1 MKQQNTELI
10 RQQQE
15 EETEIDLLEIFY
27 LLKSKLVWLIFS
39 FVIGGVL
46 MAAVTIFLITP
57 KYTATAKIYMV
68 SASSESVL
76 NLSDL
81 NLGTSLSQDYSE
93 LIKIR
98 PVFNEVID
106 NLGLDMEY
114 EDLLEKVTISTIGD
128 TRLLAV
134 SVEDEDPKEAQRIV
148 NEIADTAVTYIPK
161 VMETSTPNI
170 AEYAIVPKEPSSP
183 SLAKNT
189 IIGALLFLLLTAA
202 VFIAHVLMDDSLNT
216 AEDVEK
222 AFGIMPFT
230 VIPEGELQGIS
241 DEVEEKIRKQSKK
254 ERKAQ
259 EKEAKRQKRK
269 RT

>member
-1 MKQQNTELI
+1 MKQDTELI
-10 RQQQE
+10 QQQE
-15 EETEIDLLEIFY
+15 GETEIDLLEIFY
-27 LLKSKLVWLIFS
+27 LMREKLVWLILS
-39 FVIGGVL
+39 FVIGGVI
-46 MAAVTIFLITP
+46 MAAFTMFMITP

-106 NLGLDMEY
+106 NLGLNMEY
-114 EDLLEKVTISTIGD
+114 EDLLGKVSISTIGD

-134 SVEDEDPKEAQRIV
+134 SVEDENPKEAQRIV

-170 AEYAIVPKEPSSP
+170 AEYAVEPKNPSSP
-183 SLAKNT
+183 NLIKNT
-189 IIGALLFLLLTAA
+189 MIGALLLLLLTAA
-202 VFIAHVLMDDSLNT
+202 VFIGRMLMDDSLNT

-241 DEVEEKIRKQSKK
+241 DEVEEKNQKRLRKESKAR
-254 ERKAQ
+254 RKA
-259 EKEAKRQKRK
+259 AKRQMRK
-269 RT
+269 KS

>member
-1 MKQQNTELI
+1 MKQETELI
-10 RQQQE
+10 QQQQDD
-15 EETEIDLLEIFY
+15 ETEIDLLEIFY
-27 LLKSKLVWLIFS
+27 LLKAKLAWLIFS

-46 MAAVTIFLITP
+46 AAAITIFCITP

-98 PVFNEVID
+98 PVFNEVIE

-148 NEIADTAVTYIPK
+148 NELADTAVTYIPK

-170 AEYAIVPKEPSSP
+170 AEYAIVPKNPSSP
-183 SLAKNT
+183 NVAKNT
-189 IIGALLFLLLTAA
+189 ILGALVFFILTAA
-202 VFIAHVLMDDSLNT
+202 VFIARMLMDDSLNT

-230 VIPEGELQGIS
+230 VIPEGNLAEIG
-241 DEVEEKIRKQSKK
+241 DEAEEKAKSKH
-254 ERKAQ
+254 RHT
-259 EKEAKRQKRK
+259 KRK
-269 RT
+269 GA

>member
-1 MKQQNTELI
+1 MKQQDTELI
-10 RQQQE
+10 KQQQE
-15 EETEIDLLEIFY
+15 DEMEIDLLEIFY
-27 LLKSKLVWLIFS
+27 LLKSKLAWLILS
-39 FVIGGVL
+39 FILGGVI

-98 PVFNEVID
+98 PVFNEVIE

-114 EDLLEKVTISTIGD
+114 EELLEKVTINTIGD
-128 TRLLAV
+128 TRLLSV

-148 NEIADTAVTYIPK
+148 NELADTAVTYIPK

-170 AEYAIVPKEPSSP
+170 AEYAIVPKKPSSP
-183 SLAKNT
+183 SLFKNT
-189 IIGALLFLLLTAA
+189 IIGALVFLLLTAA
-202 VFIAHVLMDDSLNT
+202 AFICRMLMDDSLNT

-241 DEVEEKIRKQSKK
+241 DEVEERMQKRSKK
-254 ERKAQ
+254 AQKARKKA
-259 EKEAKRQKRK
+259 EKKQKRK
-269 RT
+269 KS

>member
-1 MKQQNTELI
+1 MKQETELI
-10 RQQQE
+10 QQQQDD
-15 EETEIDLLEIFY
+15 ETEIDLLEIFY
-27 LLKSKLVWLIFS
+27 LLKAKLAWLIFS

-46 MAAVTIFLITP
+46 TIFCITP

-98 PVFNEVID
+98 PVFNEVIE

-148 NEIADTAVTYIPK
+148 NELADTAVTYIPK

-170 AEYAIVPKEPSSP
+170 AEYAIVPKNPSSP
-183 SLAKNT
+183 NVAKNT
-189 IIGALLFLLLTAA
+189 ILGALVFLILTAA
-202 VFIAHVLMDDSLNT
+202 VFIARMLMDDSLNT

-230 VIPEGELQGIS
+230 VIPEGDLAEIG
-241 DEVEEKIRKQSKK
+241 DEAEEKAKSKH
-254 ERKAQ
+254 RHT
-259 EKEAKRQKRK
+259 KRK
-269 RT
+269 GA

>member
-1 MKQQNTELI
+1 MKQQDTELI
-10 RQQQE
+10 KQQQE
-15 EETEIDLLEIFY
+15 DEMEIDLLEIFY
-27 LLKSKLVWLIFS
+27 LLKSKLAWLILS
-39 FVIGGVL
+39 FILGGVI

-98 PVFNEVID
+98 PVFNEVIE

-148 NEIADTAVTYIPK
+148 NELADTAVTYIPK

-170 AEYAIVPKEPSSP
+170 AEYAIVPKNPSSP
-183 SLAKNT
+183 NVAKNT
-189 IIGALLFLLLTAA
+189 ILGALVFLILTAA
-202 VFIAHVLMDDSLNT
+202 VFIARMLMDDSLNT

-230 VIPEGELQGIS
+230 VIPEGDLAEIG
-241 DEVEEKIRKQSKK
+241 DEAEEKAKSKH
-254 ERKAQ
+254 RHT
-259 EKEAKRQKRK
+259 KRK
-269 RT
+269 GA